1 MDPVQIGR
9 TRAQATP
16 SVRRMSQ
23 RFAAV
28 LTQRLRTSR
37 EEFGEQLRGIAR
49 DLRPAEIRSFAAT
62 HTLRWAVNCAVAALV
77 LSLPVAASAA
87 AVTTAPTDA
96 PAPVAAAAQG
106 PRAQSLARGG
116 TISAGRSPLTV
127 NAEGARPIR
136 EYTLSKA
143 DTLGSLSNFFGV
155 SPEAIAFANGITDP
169 INLPFGKGIRIPP
182 ADGALFELAAGDTLE
197 SVAARFKVEA
207 AVIKDYNRLHF
218 EPEHFAPGKLLFVP
232 GAVLPGLVYE
242 TADPE
247 QESPAVVARA
257 SSPITQPAHI
267 AQPAPAPR
275 PAGGWP
281 VAGVITQYMS
291 AWHTGVDIA
300 APYGSSIVAVRGGVV
315 SKAGWVPVG
324 GLSVCVRSG
333 AVENCYYHTGA
344 VFVGVGQAV
353 EVGQPVASIGMT
365 GVTTG
370 PHVHW
375 ETKVNGVFVNPLAPP
390 Q

>member
-1 MDPVQIGR
+1 MQIGR

-23 RFAAV
+23 RLAAE

-37 EEFGEQLRGIAR
+37 EEFGDQLRGLAQ
-49 DLRPAEIRSFAAT
+49 DLRPGQVRSFAAT

-87 AVTTAPTDA
+87 ATTAATDA
-96 PAPVAAAAQG
+96 PAPVAAAER

-127 NAEGARPIR
+127 NAEGVRPIR
-136 EYTLSKA
+136 EYTLGKA

-182 ADGALFELAAGDTLE
+182 ADGALFELAAGDTIE

-207 AVIKDYNRLHF
+207 TVIKDYNRLYF

-232 GAVLPGLVYE
+232 GAVLPGLVYVA
-242 TADPE
+242 ADPE
-247 QESPAVVARA
+247 LESPTVVARS
-257 SSPITQPAHI
+257 SSPITQTAQR
-267 AQPAPAPR
+267 AQPAPPAR
-275 PAGGWP
+275 SAGGWP
-281 VAGVITQYMS
+281 VAGVITQPFGGG
-291 AWHTGVDIA
+291 HTGVDIA
-300 APYGSSIVAVRGGVV
+300 APYGTPLVAVRSGVV
-315 SKAGWVPVG
+315 TAAGWVAVG
-324 GLSVCVRSG
+324 GLRVCVQSG
-333 AVENCYYHTGA
+333 AVESCFYHTGA
-344 VFVGVGQAV
+344 VFVGVGQAI
-353 EVGQPVASIGMT
+353 EAGQVIASIGMT

-375 ETKVNGVFVNPLAPP
+375 EIKVGGRFLNAVAGDY
-390 Q
+390 

>member
-1 MDPVQIGR
+1 
-9 TRAQATP
+9 
-16 SVRRMSQ
+16 MSQ
-23 RFAAV
+23 RFTAD
-28 LTQRLRTSR
+28 LTHRLRTSR
-37 EEFGEQLRGIAR
+37 VELGDQLRGLAHG
-49 DLRPAEIRSFAAT
+49 LRPSRVRSFAAT
-62 HTLRWAVNCAVAALV
+62 HTLRWMVNCAVAALV

-87 AVTTAPTDA
+87 AVSTSGSDATAPI
-96 PAPVAAAAQG
+96 AAAAG
-106 PRAQSLARGG
+106 PRAQSVARGG

-127 NAEGARPIR
+127 NAEGVRPIR
-136 EYTLSKA
+136 EYTLGKA

-169 INLPFGKGIRIPP
+169 INLPTGKGIRIPP
-182 ADGALFELAAGDTLE
+182 ADGALFELAVGDTLE
-197 SVAARFKVEA
+197 SVAAKFKVEA
-207 AVIKDYNRLHF
+207 TVIKDYNRLYF
-218 EPEHFAPGKLLFVP
+218 EPEHFAAGKLLFVP

-247 QESPAVVARA
+247 LESPTVVARS
-257 SSPITQPAHI
+257 SSPITQPVQR
-267 AQPAPAPR
+267 AQPAPAPPAR
-275 PAGGWP
+275 PSGGWP

-300 APYGSSIVAVRGGVV
+300 APYGTSLVAVRSGVV
-315 SKAGWVPVG
+315 SSTGWVPVG

-333 AVENCYYHTGA
+333 PVDNCYYHTGA

-353 EVGQPVASIGMT
+353 EVGQAVASIGMT

-375 ETKVNGVFVNPLAPP
+375 EAKINGGFINPLA

>member
-1 MDPVQIGR
+1 MEPVQIGR

-23 RFAAV
+23 RAIAA
-28 LTQRLRTSR
+28 LTHRLHTSR
-37 EEFGEQLRGIAR
+37 REFGEQLRGIAA
-49 DLRPAEIRSFAAT
+49 DLRPGEVRSFAAT

-87 AVTTAPTDA
+87 AVSTNATDA
-96 PAPVAAAAQG
+96 PAPVAAAEG

-127 NAEGARPIR
+127 NAEGVRPIR
-136 EYTLSKA
+136 EYILSKA

-182 ADGALFELAAGDTLE
+182 AEGALFELAAGDTLE
-197 SVAARFKVEA
+197 SVAAKFKVET
-207 AVIKDYNRLHF
+207 AVIKDYNRLYF

-232 GAVLPGLVYE
+232 GAVLPGLVYQA
-242 TADPE
+242 ADPE

-257 SSPITQPAHI
+257 SSPITQPAQR
-267 AQPAPAPR
+267 AQPAAVVR
-275 PAGGWP
+275 PTPGWP
-281 VAGVITQYMS
+281 VAGVVTQYMS
-291 AWHTGVDIA
+291 PWHTGVDIA
-300 APYGSSIVAVRGGVV
+300 APYGTSLVAVRSGVV
-315 SKAGWVPVG
+315 TSAGWVAVG
-324 GLSVCVRSG
+324 GLRICITSG
-333 AVENCYYHTGA
+333 GIEDCYYHTGA
-344 VFVGVGQAV
+344 LFAGIGQAV
-353 EVGQPVASIGMT
+353 EAGQAVASIGMT

-375 ETKVNGVFVNPLAPP
+375 EVKVNGSLRNPFAGGN
-390 Q
+390 

>member
-1 MDPVQIGR
+1 
-9 TRAQATP
+9 
-16 SVRRMSQ
+16 MSQ
-23 RFAAV
+23 RFTAE
-28 LTQRLRTSR
+28 LIQRLRTSR
-37 EEFGEQLRGIAR
+37 EEFSEQLRGTAR
-49 DLRPAEIRSFAAT
+49 DLRPDQIRSFAAT

-87 AVTTAPTDA
+87 AVTAAAADAPTA
-96 PAPVAAAAQG
+96 VAAAEG

-136 EYTLSKA
+136 EYTLGKA
-143 DTLGSLSNFFGV
+143 DTLASLSNYFGV

-169 INLPFGKGIRIPP
+169 VNLPVGQGIRIPP

-197 SVAARFKVEA
+197 SVAAKFKVEV

-232 GAVLPGLVYE
+232 GAVLPGLVYQA
-242 TADPE
+242 ADPE
-247 QESPAVVARA
+247 QESPAVVARG
-257 SSPITQPAHI
+257 SSPIAPAQV
-267 AQPAPAPR
+267 AQPAPVLR
-275 PAGGWP
+275 PALGWP

-300 APYGSSIVAVRGGVV
+300 APYGTSLVAVRGGVV
-315 SKAGWVPVG
+315 TAAGWVAIG
-324 GLSVCVRSG
+324 GLRICVTSG
-333 AVENCYYHTGA
+333 GGVEDCYYHTGA
-344 VFVGVGQAV
+344 LFAGIGQAV
-353 EVGQPVASIGMT
+353 EAGQAVASIGMT

-375 ETKVNGVFVNPLAPP
+375 ETKVNRVLVNPLGR
-390 Q
+390 